1 MAVNHLVFQGR
12 ATRDLELKT
21 TQSGIENVKFTLAW
35 SEKYK
40 ETERKCFLTCKAW
53 RQTAT
58 FLDKYFRSKGS
69 EMVVEGALETE
80 EWEDKDGNKRIQ
92 IVLNVDKVHFCG
104 KKQDAG
110 TVHPVEDAPA
120 AAAPAGGGFV
130 EVQESELPF

>member
-1 MAVNHLVFQGR
+1 MINSVAFQGR
-12 ATRDLELKT
+12 TTKDLEKKV

-58 FLDKYFRSKGS
+58 FLDKYFHSKGS

-80 EWEDKDGNKRIQ
+80 EWEDKDGNKRSQ

-104 KKQDAG
+104 KKQDTG
-110 TVHPVEDAPA
+110 TAQPAENAPA
-120 AAAPAGGGFV
+120 TAAPAGGGFV
-130 EVQESELPF
+130 EVKEEELPF